1 MNFNSI
7 LHRIFKSGNSIFLV
21 MLVCI
26 VQQVQGQEINCNLTV
41 SSTMTGN
48 NVDPKVFKTL
58 ERSLVDFINSRKW
71 TDENFADYERINC
84 TFFINIKENP
94 SENVYVAELT
104 IQSSRPVFN
113 SSYQTQVVKH
123 IDQDFVFQYK
133 ENDPLEFSDNTYINN
148 LSSMIGFYVYLV
160 LGYDYDCFSLKGG
173 TKYFEKADNI
183 ANIVPFNASA
193 GGQSISGWKQTDS
206 RGVGAQ
212 KNRYWIINNLLNVK
226 NENVRKCFYKYHLQG
241 VDLLYNKGDEARKNI
256 LSALSMLQEANSST
270 LLYITTIFM
279 SAKSDEIINIFKGA
293 PADQRKTLLEKIQK
307 LDGINIDRYNKVL
320 K

>member
-1 MNFNSI
+1 MN
-7 LHRIFKSGNSIFLV
+7 LTSIFYHTMKSRFAAMMAAMMFFSLH
-21 MLVCI
+21 LTA
-26 VQQVQGQEINCNLTV
+26 QEINCNLTV

-58 ERSLVDFINSRKW
+58 ERSLLDFINSRKW
-71 TDENFADYERINC
+71 TDENFADYERVNC

-94 SENVYVAELT
+94 AENVYVAELT

-133 ENDPLEFSDNTYINN
+133 ENDPLEFSDNIYINN
-148 LSSMIGFYVYLV
+148 LSSMMGFYVYLI
-160 LGYDYDCFSLKGG
+160 LGYDYDCFSPKNG
-173 TKYFEKADNI
+173 TKFFEKADNI
-183 ANIVPFNASA
+183 ANIVPFNANA

-212 KNRYWIINNLLNVK
+212 KNRYWIINNLLNTK
-226 NENVRKCFYKYHLQG
+226 NDNIRKCFYKYHLQG
-241 VDLLYNKGDEARKNI
+241 LDLLYNKGDEARKNI
-256 LSALSMLQEANSST
+256 LSALTMLQEANSSS

-293 PADQRKTLLEKIQK
+293 PADQRKALLEKIQK
-307 LDGINIDRYNKVL
+307 LDGINIERYNKVL

>member
-1 MNFNSI
+1 MN
-7 LHRIFKSGNSIFLV
+7 LTSIFYHTMKSRFAAMMAAMMFFSLQ
-21 MLVCI
+21 LTA
-26 VQQVQGQEINCNLTV
+26 QEINCNLTV

-58 ERSLVDFINSRKW
+58 ERSLLDFINSRKW
-71 TDENFADYERINC
+71 TDENFADYERVNC

-133 ENDPLEFSDNTYINN
+133 ENDPLEFSDNIYINN
-148 LSSMIGFYVYLV
+148 LSSMMGFYVYLI
-160 LGYDYDCFSLKGG
+160 LGYDYDCFSPKGG
-173 TKYFEKADNI
+173 TKFFEKADNI
-183 ANIVPFNASA
+183 ANIVPFNANV

-212 KNRYWIINNLLNVK
+212 KNRYWIINNLLNTK
-226 NENVRKCFYKYHLQG
+226 NDNIRKCFYKYHLQG
-241 VDLLYNKGDEARKNI
+241 LDLLYNKGDEARKNI
-256 LSALSMLQEANSST
+256 LSALTMLQEANSSS

-307 LDGINIDRYNKVL
+307 LDGINIERYNKVL